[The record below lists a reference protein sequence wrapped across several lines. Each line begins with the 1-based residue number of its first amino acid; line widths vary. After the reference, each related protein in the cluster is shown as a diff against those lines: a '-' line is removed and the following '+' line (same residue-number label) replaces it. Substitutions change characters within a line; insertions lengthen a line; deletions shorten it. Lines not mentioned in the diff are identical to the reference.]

1 MFVLA
6 INIILFLLNYAVDL
20 VFIKCFT
27 KISWKQACKIT
38 LYVAVTSYMLQLV
51 CIIVIPPFMFIAF
64 KLLEYVNFLKPF
76 ASLLSLI
83 TTFSAIAGIC
93 TNISSTIVSSKLKLE
108 FKNVCWWMFL
118 AQATFMLIIVGIC
131 LFIGKTSY

>member
-6 INIILFLLNYAVDL
+6 INFILFLLNYVVDF

-27 KISWKQACKIT
+27 KIAWKQACKTT

-51 CIIVIPPFMFIAF
+51 CIIAIPPFVFIIC
-64 KLLEYVNFLKPF
+64 KLLEYIDSLKQL
-76 ASLLSLI
+76 ASPLFCVLTLL
-83 TTFSAIAGIC
+83 AISGIC
-93 TNISSTIVSSKLKLE
+93 ANISSTIVSSKLKLE

-118 AQATFMLIIVGIC
+118 AQVTVILVTFGVC
-131 LFIGKTSY
+131 LFICPSY